1 MVTADDLA
9 TFLHNAPGP
18 VRVAYC
24 SAWRSDKALW
34 LSAWPPT
41 QRVYVRLVM
50 RRICR

>member
-9 TFLHNAPGP
+9 AYLAHSPAP

-24 SAWRSDKALW
+24 AAWRSDKALW
-34 LSAWPPT
+34 LSSWPPA

-50 RRICR
+50 RRVCR